1 MEKDKAMLPIK
12 HHRALILAAVG
23 LVAAASIWQAFFS
36 PAADAEAHQPD
47 FSRIS
52 HANIPEPPCTFW
64 HDDTCETASSP
75 PGLTTSEPYLPDDPH
90 DLIPDASA
98 AQRHFENLAAFA
110 QLERWVNARITPDV
124 SDLRAAIGG
133 PDTPDGEV
141 RLAITSDITGL
152 PWVSDGQTEAEKIT
166 LDWLSVLQ
174 ELNPTLVTS
183 LVGMPFLQDHTPGDL
198 QAIQVLTRISDRY
211 DPQDATDLA
220 TLPGFADG
228 GGIDNTEAKIIA
240 VASMQYSDDD
250 TFIERLADYGTVEEK
265 TSAGQHG
272 NTLTFAVVRVDET
285 RQNST
290 LMQSAIIA
298 TQDVETLMGEAFPSD
313 FMGILVADCPGCRGR
328 TNGISIDMD
337 DRFDQTDYD
346 DYRQLLRTMAHEIGH
361 FWWGA
366 GTPVEPNEHENWVS
380 EGAASYIGA
389 YSVRSRFDDTDLT
402 LSRWPCPYYRTIEH
416 LRGDDPDYGSFGSYC
431 NYALGERLFINLDRN
446 MTAED
451 FTTSFRNFHQRLS
464 TFEEDEI
471 DQGRS
476 LLRAFCSECEANP
489 RDLGSSGYTLARY
502 YGEKVLT
509 DTDAPTGSISGL
521 GTADRV
527 SIQDYGLRITGFARV
542 QASSPDPDLWVQ
554 LRFDNVVTPPD
565 KVTIFDNVVNLPE
578 KVTIHAEQYYEE
590 REPYVRRT
598 QERTVYYDEDDERA
612 YIWPYLGAPD
622 RRAPGHHWVYIYNEK
637 GEKIAE
643 AEYQVLP

>member
-1 MEKDKAMLPIK
+1 MPSITYR
-12 HHRALILAAVG
+12 RALIWAAAG
-23 LVAAASIWQAFFS
+23 LLTAASISWAFFS

-47 FSRIS
+47 FLWIS
-52 HANIPEPPCTFW
+52 QANIPEPPCTFW

-75 PGLTTSEPYLPDDPH
+75 PNLTTSEPYLPDDPH

-98 AQRHFENLAAFA
+98 AQRHFEDLAAFA
-110 QLERWVNARITPDV
+110 QLERRVNARITPDV
-124 SDLRAAIGG
+124 SNLRAAIGG

-166 LDWLSVLQ
+166 LDWLSELQ
-174 ELNPTLVTS
+174 DLNPTLVTS

-211 DPQDATDLA
+211 DPQDATDLVN
-220 TLPGFADG
+220 LSGFADG

-313 FMGILVADCPGCRGR
+313 FMGILVADCPSYLGR

-366 GTPVEPNEHENWVS
+366 GTPVEPNEHEIWVS

-389 YSVRSRFDDTDLT
+389 YSVRSRFDDNDLT
-402 LSRWPCPYYRTIEH
+402 LSRWPCPYYRSIEH
-416 LRGDDPDYGSFGSYC
+416 LRGDDPSHGSFGSLC

-451 FTTSFRNFHQRLS
+451 FTTAFRDFHQRLS

-476 LLRAFCSECEANP
+476 LLRAFCPECETNP
-489 RDLGSSGYTLARY
+489 RDLGSAGYTLARY

-509 DTDAPTGSISGL
+509 DTDAATGSISGL
-521 GTADRV
+521 GTPQRV
-527 SIQDYGLRITGFARV
+527 QIRDYRYTMSGFARV
-542 QASSPDPDLWVQ
+542 PATSPDPGLWVK
-554 LRFDNVVTPPD
+554 LSFE
-565 KVTIFDNVVNLPE
+565 NVVNPPE
-578 KVTIHAEQYYEE
+578 MVTVRVEQYYEE
-590 REPYVRRT
+590 REPYAVWT
-598 QERTVYYDEDDERA
+598 QERTVYFYEDDGEARI
-612 YIWPYLGAPD
+612 YPGLGSPFGNL
-622 RRAPGHHWVYIYNEK
+622 RAPGHHWVYVYNES

-643 AEYQVLP
+643 AEYQVVP